1 MVDVFVFA
9 VEDIESDWWESEVA
23 VAAEGRQAAYRRLRD
38 AGLHKKQ
45 IRNEGRPVRIEPLEA
60 WDLLVENQ
68 TAVLR
73 RQGDH
78 DGWGAWE
85 PLAEGASLDWR
96 MSG

>member
-1 MVDVFVFA
+1 
-9 VEDIESDWWESEVA
+9 
-23 VAAEGRQAAYRRLRD
+23 
-38 AGLHKKQ
+38 LHKKQ

-85 PLAEGASLDWR
+85 PLADGASPHWR